1 MKKIKAFFIIVMMAT
16 FFVGCEDFVQNIDPL
31 LSAVEDDRLNS
42 EGQVQFLIN
51 GVLARFASTYDNM
64 TVLADGL
71 SDALFFDYNVPNATF
86 PTFQEIDE
94 GDIRLDNNSV
104 DGVLNGLGEMRFLAD
119 DLVRR
124 VTENISFT
132 DEAKK
137 KEALF
142 YGYFI
147 GGVARYMYATYIG
160 LNPTEGGGVIDAG
173 PFIPSNDMYDLAVE
187 KLVSALDNAPT
198 DWHARVVHTMLARIE
213 LFRGNYTAAANHAAQ
228 GLQEG
233 DDPFQALYTIEVNN
247 YWWVQAGIGRHQ
259 WVVDYR
265 FKNYVDT
272 DPAEAAR
279 IPLAPVTGNDGTTV
293 YYIQVKYDRDTPL
306 TLVSWQEAEMIQA
319 EVEVRNGDAAS
330 ALARVNKVRASHG
343 LAPLASVD
351 LDVIYTERDKE
362 FFTLGLRLP
371 DQRRFDRWHLPAGT
385 WMYLPITQSERNANP
400 NLPQVPQ

>member
-1 MKKIKAFFIIVMMAT
+1 MKKIKAFFIVLMLAT

-42 EGQVQFLIN
+42 EGQVNFLIN

-132 DEAKK
+132 DDAKK
-137 KEALF
+137 QEALF

-173 PFIPSNDMYDLAVE
+173 PFIPSADMYDLAIQ
-187 KLVSALDNAPT
+187 KLTEALNNAPS
-198 DWHARVVHTMLARIE
+198 DWHARVVHTMMARIE

-265 FKNYVDT
+265 FKGYVDA

-279 IPLAPVTGNDGTTV
+279 IPLAAITGNDGTTT

-306 TLVSWQEAEMIQA
+306 TLVSWQESELIQA

-351 LDVIYTERDKE
+351 LDVIYEERDKE

>member
-1 MKKIKAFFIIVMMAT
+1 MKKIKAFFIVLMLAT

-42 EGQVQFLIN
+42 EGQVNFLIN

-124 VTENISFT
+124 VNENISFN
-132 DEAKK
+132 DQAKK
-137 KEALF
+137 QEALF
-142 YGYFI
+142 YGNFI

-173 PFIPSNDMYDLAVE
+173 PFIPSSEMYDLAVE
-187 KLVSALDNAPT
+187 KFTEAIANAPS

-265 FKNYVDT
+265 FKGYVDA
-272 DPAEAAR
+272 DPAEASR
-279 IPLAPVTGNDGTTV
+279 IPLAAITGNDGTTT

-306 TLVSWQEAEMIQA
+306 TLVSWQEAELIQA

-351 LDVIYTERDKE
+351 LDVIYEERDKE

-371 DQRRFDRWHLPAGT
+371 DQRRFNRWHLPAGT

-400 NLPQVPQ
+400 NLPQIPQ